1 MDTILVTVNSVNDV
15 PVIIS
20 QLTLQITEDSSL
32 TLTFDDLIFEDA
44 DHAVD
49 DMTLLIGDGENYS
62 VDNSTITP
70 ILNFI
75 GDLSIPVVLFDGQDS
90 SNVWPLMIQVISVND
105 PPIVVNAVPDI
116 IVDEDS
122 ESLTL
127 SLSGTEGSPYFDDF
141 DLATGD
147 VLNYAASSAG
157 NSLIAV
163 SIDADSVY
171 IDFLADSNGV
181 DTLFVTA
188 TDLAGIS
195 AMDTILVTVNSVND
209 GPVIVGSP
217 EGLSTVEDS
226 TLSLSVDSLDIVDVD
241 DNIFTLAILA
251 GDNYT
256 IEGLVVSPEP
266 NYHGTLI
273 VPVTVSDGDSVSA
286 PFNLNI
292 VVVPVNDTP
301 LPFNLLTPEN
311 GTEISVT
318 LLDIMNNTTLEVS
331 WSSSF
336 DADEEGELIYSL
348 KLGGMGGDT
357 VLVNTPDTSVNIS
370 YELLVA
376 TLDSFG
382 VNQGDLFWTVF
393 VSDGID
399 TVNANNQFSIH
410 VNAVDVLGIDESLV
424 PEVYALHQNYP
435 NPFNPITKIK
445 YDLPENTHVTLLIYD
460 IMGRQVRT
468 LFSNLYQEA
477 GYRSIVWNGLDE
489 FGRPLPSGM
498 YFYHIKT
505 ADFIKTKKM
514 VLLK

>member
-1 MDTILVTVNSVNDV
+1 MPAMVTDGIDSSNTWDLEIVVGSVNDN
-15 PVIIS
+15 PV
-20 QLTLQITEDSSL
+20 L
-32 TLTFDDLIFEDA
+32 
-44 DHAVD
+44 
-49 DMTLLIGDGENYS
+49 
-62 VDNSTITP
+62 
-70 ILNFI
+70 
-75 GDLSIPVVLFDGQDS
+75 
-90 SNVWPLMIQVISVND
+90 VN
-105 PPIVVNAVPDI
+105 PVPDI

-122 ESLTL
+122 DRVTI
-127 SLSGTEGSPYFDDF
+127 SLSGAEGAPYFDDP
-141 DLATGD
+141 DIATGD
-147 VLNYAASSAG
+147 VLSYAAASAG
-157 NSLIAV
+157 DGLISV
-163 SIDADSVY
+163 SIDAESVY
-171 IDFLADSNGV
+171 IDFLPDSNGV
-181 DTLFVTA
+181 ETLFITA

-209 GPVIVGSP
+209 VPVIVGSP

-226 TLSLSVDSLDIVDVD
+226 TIALSVDSLDIVDVD

-301 LPFNLLTPEN
+301 LPFNLLTPES
-311 GTEISVT
+311 GTEIVVT
-318 LLDIMNNTTLEVS
+318 LLDIMNNTSLEVS

-348 KLGGMGGDT
+348 KLGAMGEDT
-357 VLVNTPDTSVNIS
+357 VLVNTPDTSHFIP

-376 TLDSFG
+376 ILDSFG
-382 VNQGDLFWTVF
+382 VNQVDLVWTVF

-399 TVNANNQFSIH
+399 TVNADNQFSIH
-410 VNAVDVLGIDESLV
+410 VNAVDVLGIDESLI

-435 NPFNPITKIK
+435 NPFNPTTKIK
-445 YDLPENTHVTLLIYD
+445 YDLPENTRVTLLIYD

-477 GYRSIVWNGLDE
+477 GYRSIVWNGLDN
-489 FGRPLPSGM
+489 FGKPLPSGM
-498 YFYHIKT
+498 YFYQIKAT
-505 ADFIKTKKM
+505 NFIKTKKM
-514 VLLK
+514 ILLK